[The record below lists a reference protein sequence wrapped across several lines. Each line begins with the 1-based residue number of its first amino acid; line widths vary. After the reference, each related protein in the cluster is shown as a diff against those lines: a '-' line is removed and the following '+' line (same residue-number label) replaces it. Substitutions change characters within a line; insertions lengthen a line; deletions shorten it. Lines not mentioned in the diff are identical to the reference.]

1 MIHRSSI
8 GAIERTMAFLIE
20 HYAGAFPVWLS
31 PVQAVVLSVT
41 DKHIPYGE
49 KVYQQLIDAGIRAE
63 KGFDNEKLGFKIRQ
77 AQMQKIPY
85 MLVIGDREMEAGH
98 ISPRQRD
105 GKNLGSMGVDA
116 FIALIREQMAQY
128 Q

>member
-1 MIHRSSI
+1 
-8 GAIERTMAFLIE
+8 
-20 HYAGAFPVWLS
+20 
-31 PVQAVVLSVT
+31 
-41 DKHIPYGE
+41 
-49 KVYQQLIDAGIRAE
+49 
-63 KGFDNEKLGFKIRQ
+63 
-77 AQMQKIPY
+77 MQKIPY

-116 FIALIREQMAQY
+116 FIALIREQTAQY